1 MSAEDVT
8 PLVMRSPTPDEGWE
22 ADDILHAISYENA
35 RQILAFARL
44 DRSSAIKTQSIA
56 RK

>member
-1 MSAEDVT
+1 MSVEDVA
-8 PLVMRSPTPDEGWE
+8 PLVMRSSTPDGGWE
-22 ADDILHAISYENA
+22 ADDILHAITYENA

-44 DRSSAIKTQSIA
+44 DRSSTIKTQSIA